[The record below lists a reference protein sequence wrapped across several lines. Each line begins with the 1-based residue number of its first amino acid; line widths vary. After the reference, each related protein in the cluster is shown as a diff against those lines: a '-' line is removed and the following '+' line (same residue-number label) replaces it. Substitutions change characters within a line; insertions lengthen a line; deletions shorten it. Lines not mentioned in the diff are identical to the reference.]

1 MWPWLDP
8 FPCWFLGSWSKMGDS
23 ASKATLGAKGQ
34 RGPAVE
40 SRDAFINSGSWDDK
54 SGRGEGAGES
64 TACSLKVAG

>member
-1 MWPWLDP
+1 
-8 FPCWFLGSWSKMGDS
+8 MGDS